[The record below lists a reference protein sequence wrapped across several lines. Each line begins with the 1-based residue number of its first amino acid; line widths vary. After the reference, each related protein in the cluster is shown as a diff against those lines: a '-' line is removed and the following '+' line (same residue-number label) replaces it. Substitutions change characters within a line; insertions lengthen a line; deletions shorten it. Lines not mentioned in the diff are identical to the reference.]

1 MDELIMLR
9 YGELSTKGKNKRDFI
24 NLLGCNVKHA
34 LKKFSNLTY
43 DIKYD
48 HIYIHLNG
56 EKYDDVSKRLLDVS
70 GIYSFSKVYR
80 LPIDLDVLKQ
90 EALKLALAENKKTFK
105 VHTKRPNKSFPIHS
119 EEINRL
125 IAGEILRNSD
135 YKVDVHNPELMINI
149 TVREDYI
156 YLFTDETLAAGGYPL
171 GSGGKSLMMLS
182 GGIDSP
188 VAAYLMMKRGIKI
201 ECIHFASPPY
211 TNEAVITKIKD
222 LLKKLTAYQK
232 EIKLFIVPFTKLQ
245 EEIYHHVN
253 ISYAITIMRRM
264 MYRIAEGVAH
274 QNQCLALVNGES
286 IGQVASQTLES
297 MSVINEVIH
306 MPVIRPVACMD
317 KLEIIDIAQKI
328 GTYDISIRPHED
340 CCTIFTPKQ
349 PATKPKSYKAEALEE
364 TWDYQTMINECI
376 EQCETIVIDDH
387 YKEVKNK
394 SKDDEKREDSFS
406 SLSSCCSYLPFLM
419 IEMKC

>member
-80 LPIDLDVLKQ
+80 LPIDLDVLKK
-90 EALKLALAENKKTFK
+90 EALKLALAANKKTFK

-125 IAGEILRNSD
+125 IAGEILHNSD

-264 MYRIAEGVAH
+264 MYRIASR
-274 QNQCLALVNGES
+274 LAEKRKDLVIANGES
-286 IGQVASQTLES
+286 LGQVASQTLKS
-297 MSVINEVIH
+297 ISVIEKVSTL
-306 MPVIRPVACMD
+306 PVIRPLAIFD
-317 KLEIIDIAQKI
+317 KVDIIKIARKI
-328 GTYDISIRPHED
+328 DTYDISIRPYED
-340 CCTIFTPKQ
+340 CCTIF
-349 PATKPKSYKAEALEE
+349 
-364 TWDYQTMINECI
+364 
-376 EQCETIVIDDH
+376 
-387 YKEVKNK
+387 EVKNPTTAPNEEK
-394 SKDDEKREDSFS
+394 AIEYEQLFDFEKLIDDCVNNLEVLTITDEDEDD
-406 SLSSCCSYLPFLM
+406 LL
-419 IEMKC
+419 